1 MSVAGKKIGII
12 IGVIIA
18 IIVIATVVTLTY
30 HHATRTSTTAPKTV
44 KKITTPKTITKVVTR
59 TVTKV
64 KVGMARAELVWETP
78 PLISRSWLIRNGIYY
93 RAWSWWSYFQ
103 GYVTVSPNGKYVVVG
118 TVKGELY
125 IYNASSGSLIK
136 KLVFPLGEIP
146 RTIRFTPDGK
156 YMIVGVWSRKG
167 LLIIYSTRDWTP
179 IAKLVLDRYVAGPS
193 NATVQTI
200 IKEPWLA
207 VIPYYAVVSPNS
219 DIVYI
224 TIVERYV
231 NPKTQ
236 SPQYIPV
243 TYDLAEI
250 YPQIREKYRHYYST
264 VWVDK
269 HYWSRI
275 IAYDISTRRVLWIW
289 PRDHPAYV
297 DIPILALSGN
307 GKYLA
312 AASFWGVYPKNPVA
326 WHMGEVWVLD
336 AATGKLLYTYS
347 PLPPIPYMNHTSI
360 WNGLAFA
367 DNGKYLTIV
376 TGEGRIVVLDNYK
389 SVITHRPIIV
399 WDKDIVEFIPTQA
412 FLIPLSG
419 KSRTVKLVKTYI
431 YTYAG
436 LAAVTSRYL
445 IAYTGGTYCVGWTP
459 GYLKRPE
466 IVHPNSTKLFIF
478 DLTNGRLVY
487 VDLFNGMPTYGK
499 VRPFVL
505 TGCYLVGSIGVNWV
519 RADASMAGVYV
530 WYVCGTPHRVL
541 RILTVLRGLGIP
553 ADVSAYDSMIY
564 VLTGLVNTAHS
575 PTQPAHIVGE
585 YRLLAYKIVIS

>member
-1 MSVAGKKIGII
+1 MTVAGKKIGIV

-18 IIVIATVVTLTY
+18 IIVIGVGVYLAL
-30 HHATRTSTTAPKTV
+30 HAHARKTV
-44 KKITTPKTITKVVTR
+44 TVPGPRNVTSSPKVITKTITKIKIGT
-59 TVTKV
+59 
-64 KVGMARAELVWETP
+64 ARAELVWETP
-78 PLISRSWLIRNGIYY
+78 PLIPRSWLIKNGIYY

-103 GYVTVSPNGKYVVVG
+103 GYVTVSPDGKYVVVG
-118 TVKGELY
+118 TVRGELY
-125 IYNASSGSLIK
+125 IYNASTGKLIK
-136 KLVFPLGEIP
+136 ELTFPLGEIP

-167 LLIIYSTRDWTP
+167 WLIIYDTSTWTP
-179 IAKLVLDRYVAGPS
+179 VAKLELDKFVAGPS
-193 NATVQTI
+193 NATIQTI
-200 IKEPWLA
+200 IREPWLA
-207 VIPYYAVVSPNS
+207 VIPYYAVVSPS
-219 DIVYI
+219 GDVVYV

-236 SPQYIPV
+236 SPEYIPV
-243 TYDLAEI
+243 TYDLAQI
-250 YPQIREKYRHYYST
+250 YPQIRKKYRHYYSM

-269 HYWSRI
+269 YYWSRI
-275 IAYDISTRRVLWIW
+275 IAYDVKTHRVLWVW

-297 DIPILALSGN
+297 DIPILAISSN

-312 AASFWGVYPKNPVA
+312 AASFWGVYPKNPVE

-336 AATGKLLYTYS
+336 AENGKLLYTYS
-347 PLPPIPYMNHTSI
+347 PLPPIPYINHTSI

-367 DNGKYLTIV
+367 DDGKYLVVV
-376 TGEGRIVVLDNYK
+376 TGEGRIIVLDNEK
-389 SVITHRPIIV
+389 SVIEHRPVIV
-399 WDKDIVEFIPTQA
+399 WSKDIVEFIPTEA
-412 FLIPLSG
+412 FLIPMSG
-419 KSRTVKLVKTYI
+419 KAKTVKIVKTYI

-436 LAAVTSRYL
+436 LAAVTSKYL

-478 DLTNGRLVY
+478 YLSNGTLAY

-505 TGCYLVGSIGVNWV
+505 AGCYLVGSIGVNWV

-530 WYVCGTPHRVL
+530 WYVCGRPHRVL
-541 RILTVLRGLGIP
+541 KILTVLKGLGIP
-553 ADVSAYDSMIY
+553 ADVSAHDSMIY

-575 PTQPAHIVGE
+575 PTQPAHIIGE

>member
-1 MSVAGKKIGII
+1 MAGKKVAIAIGIAI
-12 IGVIIA
+12 AVIVII
-18 IIVIATVVTLTY
+18 IAGVLIALHHRAVGVPQKVNATTVQ
-30 HHATRTSTTAPKTV
+30 RPKV
-44 KKITTPKTITKVVTR
+44 KVVTR

-64 KVGMARAELVWETP
+64 KIGSARAVLAWETP
-78 PLISRSWLIRNGIYY
+78 PLISRSWLIKNGIYY

-103 GYVTVSPNGKYVVVG
+103 GYVTVSPNGKYVIVG

-125 IYNASSGSLIK
+125 IYNASTGSLIK
-136 KLVFPLGEIP
+136 EITFPLGEIP
-146 RTIRFTPDGK
+146 RTIRFTADGR

-167 LLIIYSTRDWTP
+167 WLIIYDTRTWTP
-179 IAKLVLDRYVAGPS
+179 VARLELDKYVAGPS
-193 NATVQTI
+193 NATIQTI

-207 VIPYYAVVSPNS
+207 VIPYYAVVSPNG
-219 DIVYI
+219 DIVYV

-236 SPQYIPV
+236 SPEYIPV
-243 TYDLAEI
+243 KYDLAEI
-250 YPQIREKYRHYYST
+250 YPQIREKYKHYPAM

-269 HYWSRI
+269 YYWSRV
-275 IAYDISTRRVLWIW
+275 IAYDIATHRVVWVW

-297 DIPILALSGN
+297 DIPILAISSN

-312 AASFWGVYPKNPVA
+312 AASFWGIYAKNPVE

-367 DNGKYLTIV
+367 DDGKYLTVV
-376 TGEGRIVVLDNYK
+376 TGEGRIVVLDNER
-389 SVITHRPIIV
+389 SVIMHRPVVV
-399 WDKDIVEFIPTQA
+399 WEKDIVEFIPTQA
-412 FLIPLSG
+412 FLIPLTG
-419 KSRTVKLVKTYI
+419 KAKTAKIVKTYI

-478 DLTNGRLVY
+478 DLQTGKLVY

-585 YRLLAYKIVIS
+585 YRLIAYRIVIT